1 MKQSSTPSASR
12 ARNWRVRSM
21 VGVVIVLSLAGWWM
35 FVRLRDP
42 ARASRPFRVGY
53 QNAPPYQ
60 YVAADGSPAGPAIEI
75 FTEAARRRHIPIEWI
90 ASPDGPEP
98 NLRSGK
104 VDLWPLIG
112 DLPER
117 RKILYISDPWVTLSF
132 WMVSLES
139 SGISTPKDTVGRNV
153 WHVNVSIFTRLGQT
167 NFPGAH
173 LIPQPTN
180 QSVLEGVC
188 AGKVDAGMISGSRA
202 DTAEFRNMKVCQDVR
217 LRFFPLHDGNVGFG
231 IGASYKRS
239 GADRAADVIR
249 AEIGKMARD
258 GTLPAI
264 YFRSFLDPSNEA
276 TVVYYLTEAQE
287 RNFYMAVAIALLALV
302 SVLLGWQTLR
312 VRAARRVAD
321 AANVA
326 LEEQVVSRTTELTQT
341 NRQLRQEMAGRKR
354 AEETLRQAQKMEAI
368 GRLAGGIAHDFNN
381 LLTIITGY
389 THLLRESLRG
399 TPALLEKVEVI
410 AKAGDRASSLTR
422 QLLACSRRQMTQPKV
437 LNLNDLLS
445 DMGTMLQR
453 LLREDIELTIS
464 TYPRLG
470 LIKAD
475 PGQIEQVIMNLV
487 INARDAMPQG
497 GKLVLKTAN
506 ISFEKESANHYPGV
520 EPGSYVRLTVSDTG
534 SGMDADTR
542 AHIFEPFFTTKGQG
556 KGTGLGLATVYGI
569 AEQAGGHIMLESE
582 VGEGTTFHLYLPTV
596 EGGVSRE
603 AHSAAPSPARGWE
616 TILVVEDQEAVRT
629 LVCKIMQKNGY
640 KVLPAR
646 DGREAVQLSQTK
658 TNGRIDLI
666 ITDVVMPLMGGRELA
681 QMLASSHP
689 ETKILYMSGY
699 VDKEISQKEMPG
711 LEFIHKPFTP
721 EALAQKVREV
731 LDEPHGVRC

>member
-1 MKQSSTPSASR
+1 M
-12 ARNWRVRSM
+12 
-21 VGVVIVLSLAGWWM
+21 
-35 FVRLRDP
+35 
-42 ARASRPFRVGY
+42 
-53 QNAPPYQ
+53 
-60 YVAADGSPAGPAIEI
+60 
-75 FTEAARRRHIPIEWI
+75 
-90 ASPDGPEP
+90 
-98 NLRSGK
+98 
-104 VDLWPLIG
+104 
-112 DLPER
+112 
-117 RKILYISDPWVTLSF
+117 
-132 WMVSLES
+132 
-139 SGISTPKDTVGRNV
+139 
-153 WHVNVSIFTRLGQT
+153 
-167 NFPGAH
+167 
-173 LIPQPTN
+173 
-180 QSVLEGVC
+180 
-188 AGKVDAGMISGSRA
+188 
-202 DTAEFRNMKVCQDVR
+202 
-217 LRFFPLHDGNVGFG
+217 
-231 IGASYKRS
+231 
-239 GADRAADVIR
+239 
-249 AEIGKMARD
+249 
-258 GTLPAI
+258 
-264 YFRSFLDPSNEA
+264 
-276 TVVYYLTEAQE
+276 
-287 RNFYMAVAIALLALV
+287 
-302 SVLLGWQTLR
+302 
-312 VRAARRVAD
+312 
-321 AANVA
+321 
-326 LEEQVVSRTTELTQT
+326 
-341 NRQLRQEMAGRKR
+341 
-354 AEETLRQAQKMEAI
+354 
-368 GRLAGGIAHDFNN
+368 
-381 LLTIITGY
+381 TIITGY

-399 TPALLEKVEVI
+399 TPALLEKVEAI

-422 QLLACSRRQMTQPKV
+422 QLLAFSRRQMTQPKV

-475 PGQIEQVIMNLV
+475 PGQIEQVIINLV

-596 EGGVSRE
+596 EGGVSGE

-629 LVCKIMQKNGY
+629 LVCEILQKNGY

-666 ITDVVMPLMGGRELA
+666 ITDVVMPQMGGRELA